1 MLHLVYVFAFTTLA
15 FIAVGNLIR
24 NLMVLGSESTRT
36 YPPKLTDIPVEPN
49 RISSTQVPHPE
60 FLDDTGTLIK
70 EPLLVMRSITVED
83 AREKLDAL
91 YNSSPESSAKDDRG
105 EA

>member
-1 MLHLVYVFAFTTLA
+1 MLHLLYVFAFTTLA

-24 NLMVLGSESTRT
+24 NLMILGSESTRNT
-36 YPPKLTDIPVEPN
+36 PPKLKDIPIDSH

-60 FLDDTGTLIK
+60 FLDETGMVIK

-91 YNSSPESSAKDDRG
+91 YNSSPESSPKEDRG
-105 EA
+105 EI

>member
-1 MLHLVYVFAFTTLA
+1 MLHLIYVFAFTALA

-24 NLMVLGSESTRT
+24 NLMILGSESTRN
-36 YPPKLTDIPVEPN
+36 YPPKLKDIPVDPH
-49 RISSTQVPHPE
+49 RISSNQVPHPE
-60 FLDDTGTLIK
+60 FLDETGMVIK

-91 YNSSPESSAKDDRG
+91 YNSSPESSPKEDRG
-105 EA
+105 ES

>member
-1 MLHLVYVFAFTTLA
+1 MLHLLYVFAFTTLA

-24 NLMVLGSESTRT
+24 NLMVLGSESTRNS
-36 YPPKLTDIPVEPN
+36 PPKLTDLPVN
-49 RISSTQVPHPE
+49 SSAFSSTQVPHPE
-60 FLDDTGTLIK
+60 FLDDSGTLIK

-83 AREKLDAL
+83 AREKLDSL
-91 YNSSPESSAKDDRG
+91 YNSSPESSPKEDQD

>member
-1 MLHLVYVFAFTTLA
+1 MLHLLYVFAFTTLA

-24 NLMVLGSESTRT
+24 NLMILGSESTRNT
-36 YPPKLTDIPVEPN
+36 PPKLKDMPVDPH
-49 RISSTQVPHPE
+49 RISATQVPHPE
-60 FLDDTGTLIK
+60 FLDETGMVIK

-91 YNSSPESSAKDDRG
+91 YNSSPESSPKEDRG
-105 EA
+105 EV